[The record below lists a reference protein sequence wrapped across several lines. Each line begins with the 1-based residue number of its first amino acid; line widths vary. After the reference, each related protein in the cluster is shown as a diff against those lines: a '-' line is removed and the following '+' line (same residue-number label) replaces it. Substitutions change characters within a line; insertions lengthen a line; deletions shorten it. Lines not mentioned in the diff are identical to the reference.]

1 MKKLLLKKSQ
11 EHVQKVLILFN
22 AVLLAFLAY
31 FAWTSVYSSDDYWYA
46 TFLDQGLTHY
56 LELMKY
62 HYQSFNG
69 RILVHLLAHIVL
81 HFDSWA
87 YVLVCCGQCVLAAWV
102 VAKASG
108 INGTRFHTVL
118 FLFLIGIFCMPMNMF
133 NQGLMWVSASCNYL
147 FPTVLVCLLAAA
159 LAAGSNWT
167 YVLAFLCGATTEQM
181 GLAAIALCAVYAIP
195 AFLRKK
201 GVMRCI
207 GSMGLGLIG
216 VLTIFKSPGTR
227 GRLNDNVLWL
237 SMEKRLEII
246 FKSIIGEA
254 DVFSENPAPLLIMI
268 AVLLLGAMLMW
279 RRNGLK
285 WPAVV
290 AALGCMALIAGSI
303 GSDWVSV
310 VGYGI
315 GFVALALIGCLLLLL
330 CESFSGGLILT
341 ALAAAAVMLPT
352 NTMGSRVMLPVYLLL
367 LLAAISLAVA
377 QMPDLKWI
385 TLPATAVLVA
395 TLLMMVP
402 AMRGYWY
409 NLQVDEINKTFARE
423 DREAPF
429 VRYCIDY
436 DMDYTWIK
444 ADYLYLSMDGYH
456 ALFRE
461 TYLEY
466 IGVPKTTPIRYLSR
480 NEQMNPIQCGET
492 ELVWLSICQ
501 DNGTILFPLHEVLES
516 LGAAVESS
524 EERMIVEF
532 YGTEYELQMSGDD
545 TVVVTWTD
553 EMGAA
558 RELQGESTLFKA
570 ELYCDGIILEEAFG
584 LKIEQNAQSG
594 AYLISR

>member
-1 MKKLLLKKSQ
+1 
-11 EHVQKVLILFN
+11 
-22 AVLLAFLAY
+22 
-31 FAWTSVYSSDDYWYA
+31 
-46 TFLDQGLTHY
+46 
-56 LELMKY
+56 
-62 HYQSFNG
+62 
-69 RILVHLLAHIVL
+69 
-81 HFDSWA
+81 
-87 YVLVCCGQCVLAAWV
+87 
-102 VAKASG
+102 
-108 INGTRFHTVL
+108 
-118 FLFLIGIFCMPMNMF
+118 
-133 NQGLMWVSASCNYL
+133 
-147 FPTVLVCLLAAA
+147 
-159 LAAGSNWT
+159 
-167 YVLAFLCGATTEQM
+167 
-181 GLAAIALCAVYAIP
+181 
-195 AFLRKK
+195 
-201 GVMRCI
+201 MRCI

-315 GFVALALIGCLLLLL
+315 GFVALALIGCLLLL

-570 ELYCDGIILEEAFG
+570 ELYGDGIILEEAFG